1 MKIII
6 LTIIYKKIFNRFY
19 FINKINKFAKYK
31 KNILKNSIIIN
42 IYISNI
48 TILIDKNEYYIFMNL
63 Y

>member
-1 MKIII
+1 MI
-6 LTIIYKKIFNRFY
+6 IIYKKIFNRFD
-19 FINKINKFAKYK
+19 FINKINKFKKYK

-48 TILIDKNEYYIFMNL
+48 TILINKNKYYIFANL